1 MAIKALVL
9 DLGNVLVFHDN
20 ALLFARI
27 AERFGTTP
35 ERLKERLES
44 GLWDRVNRGFVPGDA
59 LRLELQQR
67 LEVEVTP
74 AEFEALW
81 SCHFTVHHQMV
92 REVEALVG
100 RRKLVLLSNT
110 HDLHVK
116 WCRQRVPVL
125 EKFDAL
131 VLSCEV
137 GHVKPEEEIYRR
149 ALAATGVAPREAVFF
164 DDVERF
170 ARAAEAVGMH
180 GRVFTT
186 APKFLEDL
194 AALDALPTANTL

>member
-1 MAIKALVL
+1 MISALVL

-27 AERFGTTP
+27 AERFGTSP
-35 ERLKERLES
+35 ELLQQRLES
-44 GLWDRVNRGFVPGDA
+44 GLWDRVNRGQCVGDA
-59 LRLELQQR
+59 LRLELQKR

-74 AEFEALW
+74 DEFYELW
-81 SCHFTVHHQMV
+81 CCHFTVNEPMV
-92 REVEALVG
+92 REVEAQVG
-100 RRKLVLLSNT
+100 KRKLVLLSNT

-116 WCRQRVPVL
+116 WCTERVPVL
-125 EKFDAL
+125 SKFDAL

-137 GHVKPEEEIYRR
+137 GLVKPEEGIYRR
-149 ALAATGVAPREAVFF
+149 ALDAAAVPPSQAVFF

-170 ARAAEAVGMH
+170 ARGAEKVGMH

-186 APKFLEDL
+186 VQQFRADL
-194 AALDALPTANTL
+194 AGLDP

>member
-1 MAIKALVL
+1 MISAVIL

-35 ERLKERLES
+35 EALKERLES

-74 AEFEALW
+74 AEFEELW
-81 SCHFTVHHQMV
+81 SCHFTVNHQMV

-100 RRKLVLLSNT
+100 QRKLVLLSNT

-116 WCRQRVPVL
+116 WCKQRVPVL
-125 EKFDAL
+125 QKFDAL

-137 GHVKPEEEIYRR
+137 GLVKPEEGIYRR
-149 ALAATGVAPREAVFF
+149 ALEASGVAPHQAVFF

-170 ARAAEAVGMH
+170 AQAAQTVGMH

-186 APKFLEDL
+186 AQKFLADL
-194 AALDALPTANTL
+194 AELDRG